1 MAPVL
6 TPEEAADKLNYLE
19 ITRTSRAQEAVELK
33 QYFRGEQPLKYA
45 SPEWAAEHQAKFRD
59 FSDNWCEVVANANA
73 ERINLIGFRLPESY
87 GEKDDSGMSEAEK
100 LLWDAW
106 RRAGMEE
113 GMQQG
118 TLESV
123 VARRSYLYV
132 WGEAVGGEPIVAF
145 KEAGSC
151 IIQYDPVRQVDP
163 IYGVVTWDDLDT
175 QRQYAHLYTKT
186 QVFQFWRQRLRLNTP
201 GLLLADGNVTLAG
214 GWIFDTDASGDNHL
228 GMVPLVEFPNRPQ
241 LGHGPLSDIAGVRA
255 MQDAIN
261 LLWAYLFVAADY
273 ASMPARVIMGQAPPK
288 IPLLD
293 ANGNNVGS
301 QPIDVE
307 ALARGRMLWLT
318 GEKTSVGQWDAA
330 KLDVFTDVVEHAV
343 GHIAAQTRTPPHY
356 LVSNKGLSNLS
367 GDAITNAEAGLVS
380 KVKQTISYLNRPVR
394 EAFRLIA
401 LQLGE
406 RDLAEACRVGT
417 PAWADPAN
425 RSDAQAA
432 DAMLKRKTVGYP
444 FQYLL
449 QEAGKSPVEISEI
462 MEMKEAETQ
471 MNMAAGI
478 ADLINAPNQPVD
490 NGTAPVPT
498 PAAVGG

>member
-73 ERINLIGFRLPESY
+73 ERINLIGFRLPESF

-118 TLESV
+118 SLESV

-132 WGEAVGGEPIVAF
+132 WGGDDGEPVIAF

-151 IIQYDPVRQVDP
+151 IIQYDPIRQTDP

-186 QVFQFWRQRLRLNTP
+186 QVFEFWRTRLRLNTP

-214 GWIFDTDASGDNHL
+214 GWVFDAEASGDNHL
-228 GMVPLVEFPNRPQ
+228 GVVPLVEFPNRPQ

-273 ASMPARVIMGQAPPK
+273 ASMPARVIMGQSPPK

-293 ANGNNVGS
+293 ASGNKIGEQV
-301 QPIDVE
+301 IDVE
-307 ALARGRMLWLT
+307 QLARGRMLWLT
-318 GEKTSVGQWDAA
+318 GQNASIGQWDAA

-343 GHIAAQTRTPPHY
+343 RHIAAQTRTPPHY
-356 LVSNKGLSNLS
+356 LSNNSGLSNLS

-394 EAFRLIA
+394 ESFRLIA

-417 PAWADPAN
+417 PDWADPAN
-425 RSDAQAA
+425 RSEAQTA
-432 DAMLKRKTVGYP
+432 DAMQKKASIGYP

-449 QEAGKSPVEISEI
+449 EEVGKSPSDISRI
-462 MEMKEAETQ
+462 MGMKESETQ

-478 ADLINAPNQPVD
+478 GDLLNASQSPPVD
-490 NGTAPVPT
+490 PGVQPQPAPV
-498 PAAVGG
+498 GG

>member
-45 SPEWAAEHQAKFRD
+45 SPEWAAEHQAKYRD

-73 ERINLIGFRLPESY
+73 ERINLIGFRLPESV

-123 VARRSYLYV
+123 VARRSYLYAWV
-132 WGEAVGGEPIVAF
+132 DDETGEPVVAF

-151 IIQYDPVRQVDP
+151 IIQYDPIRQMDP

-214 GWIFDTDASGDNHL
+214 GWVFDADGSGDNHV

-261 LLWAYLFVAADY
+261 LLWAYLFAAADY
-273 ASMPARVIMGQAPPK
+273 ASMPARVVMGQTPPK

-293 ANGNNVGS
+293 AQGNKVGE
-301 QPIDVE
+301 QPVDIE
-307 ALARGRMLWLT
+307 QLSRGRMLWLT
-318 GEKTSVGQWDAA
+318 GQNASISQWEAA

-367 GDAITNAEAGLVS
+367 GDAITNAETGLVS
-380 KVKQTISYLNRPVR
+380 KVKQTISYMNRPVR
-394 EAFRLIA
+394 ESFRLIA
-401 LQLGE
+401 LLLGE

-417 PAWADPAN
+417 PAWADAAN

-432 DAMLKRKTVGYP
+432 DAMLKRKDVGYP
-444 FQYLL
+444 FEYLL
-449 QEAGKSPVEISEI
+449 EESGKSPGDISRI
-462 MEMKEAETQ
+462 MDMKAEETQ

-478 ADLINAPNQPVD
+478 SDLINGSSQPPV
-490 NGTAPVPT
+490 NPPEPAPVP
-498 PAAVGG
+498 

>member
-1 MAPVL
+1 MLVAPVL

-45 SPEWAAEHQAKFRD
+45 SPEWAAEHQAKYRD

-73 ERINLIGFRLPESY
+73 ERINLIGFRLPESV
-87 GEKDDSGMSEAEK
+87 GEKGDSGMSDAEK

-113 GMQQG
+113 GAQQG
-118 TLESV
+118 ILEAV

-132 WGEAVGGEPIVAF
+132 WGDDETGEPIVAF

-151 IIQYDPVRQVDP
+151 IIQYDPVRQMDP
-163 IYGVVTWDDLDT
+163 MYGVVTWDDLDSE
-175 QRQYAHLYTKT
+175 RQYAHLYTKT
-186 QVFQFWRQRLRLNTP
+186 QVFQFWRTRLRLNTP
-201 GLLLADGNVTLAG
+201 GLLLSDGNVTLAG
-214 GWIFDTDASGDNHL
+214 GWVFDAAASGDNHL

-273 ASMPARVIMGQAPPK
+273 SSMPGRVVMGQSPPK

-293 ANGNNVGS
+293 AQGNKVGE
-301 QPIDVE
+301 QPIDIE
-307 ALARGRMLWLT
+307 QLSRGRMLWLT
-318 GEKTSVGQWDAA
+318 GQNASIGQWDAA
-330 KLDVFTDVVEHAV
+330 KLDVFTGVIEQAIRHV
-343 GHIAAQTRTPPHY
+343 AAQTRTPPHY
-356 LVSNKGLSNLS
+356 LSNNTGLSNLS
-367 GDAITNAEAGLVS
+367 GDAITNAEAGLVK
-380 KVKQTISYLNRPVR
+380 KVWQTISYLNRPVR

-406 RDLAEACRVGT
+406 PELAEACRVGT
-417 PAWADPAN
+417 PDWADPAN

-432 DAMLKRKTVGYP
+432 DAMLKKKDIGYP
-444 FQYLL
+444 FEYLL
-449 QEAGKSPVEISEI
+449 EEAGKSPTDISRI
-462 MEMKEAETQ
+462 MDMKAEETQ

-478 ADLINAPNQPVD
+478 NDLISASSPPPVAPPEP
-490 NGTAPVPT
+490 TPVP
-498 PAAVGG
+498 